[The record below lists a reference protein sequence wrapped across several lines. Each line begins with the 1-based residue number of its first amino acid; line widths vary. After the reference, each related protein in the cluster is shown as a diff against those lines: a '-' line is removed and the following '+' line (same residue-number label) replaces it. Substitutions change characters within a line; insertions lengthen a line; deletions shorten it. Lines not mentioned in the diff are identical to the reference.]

1 MSAIKKAVAYAVVAL
16 AFYAINQILCVGVC
30 GDSQGQANA
39 LLLCLIISYQIVD
52 FPLKKKAE
60 EEEG

>member
-1 MSAIKKAVAYAVVAL
+1 MSAIKKAVAYAVAAL
-16 AFYAINQILCVGVC
+16 AFYAISQILCVGVC
-30 GDSQGQANA
+30 GDSQDQANT

-60 EEEG
+60 EEG